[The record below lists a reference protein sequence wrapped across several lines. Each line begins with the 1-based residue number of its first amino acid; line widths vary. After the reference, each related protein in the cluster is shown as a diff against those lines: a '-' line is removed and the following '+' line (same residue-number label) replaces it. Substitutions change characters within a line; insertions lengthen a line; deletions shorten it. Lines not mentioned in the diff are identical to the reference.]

1 MGDKTL
7 NERVLDLEQSLSGL
21 SVTKPVLPVDYSK
34 EFVALT
40 EMVSLLLESHGE
52 LIGLVKETLAETQ
65 NAGRSRRG
73 NGPQVR
79 KGWVP
84 PAKG

>member
-21 SVTKPVLPVDYSK
+21 TVPKPVLPVDYSK
-34 EFVALT
+34 EFEKLYELVG
-40 EMVSLLLESHGE
+40 LLAESHNE
-52 LIGLVKETLAETQ
+52 LIELLKGSLAETQ

-73 NGPQVR
+73 QGPQVR

-84 PAKG
+84 PHG